1 MFRVY
6 NRTDNKMTD
15 TVWSSAD
22 VAIQSCQFLTD
33 FHEKDY
39 VVFAAI
45 YSSKDHHNNRLV
57 NRMAAENDK
66 HGND

>member
-6 NRTDNKMTD
+6 NMTD
-15 TVWSSAD
+15 RDMTDIIWRTAD
-22 VAIQSCQFLTD
+22 EAIRSCQYLTE
-33 FHEKDY
+33 FHQKDY

-45 YSSKDHHNNRLV
+45 YSSQDHRNNTLAK
-57 NRMAAENDK
+57 RMAAENDK

>member
-22 VAIQSCQFLTD
+22 AAISSCQYLTD
-33 FHEKDY
+33 THQKDY
-39 VVFAAI
+39 IVLATI
-45 YSSKDHHNNRLV
+45 YSSKDHKDSRLAKLI
-57 NRMAAENDK
+57 AAENAK
-66 HGND
+66 YGND